1 MIINIF
7 KQKPNQCIVQIVYTV
22 YIVYC
27 EWSWMHNDILKYE
40 HLVNNDYL
48 LRTNWIKWGKNEI
61 AFGIL

>member
-48 LRTNWIKWGKNEI
+48 LRTNWIK
-61 AFGIL
+61 